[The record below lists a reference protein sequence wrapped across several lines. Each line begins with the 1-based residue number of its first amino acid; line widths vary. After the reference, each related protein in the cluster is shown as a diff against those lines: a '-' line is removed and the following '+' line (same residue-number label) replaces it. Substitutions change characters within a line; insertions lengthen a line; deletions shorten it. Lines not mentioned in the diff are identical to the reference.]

1 MVCGRA
7 SNMTLTLGLA
17 LSALGEICK
26 ISNTTAPVLSWYLTA
41 SQRGDGDGRGV
52 RISLS
57 WWQVMKLSQALLYP
71 Q

>member
-26 ISNTTAPVLSWYLTA
+26 ISNTTAPILSWYLTGD
-41 SQRGDGDGRGV
+41 GDGDGRGV

-57 WWQVMKLSQALLYP
+57 WSQVMKLSQALLYP